1 MMNRFRFSVRNTT
14 TLGLAML
21 STSILGTMPAN
32 AAPIEI
38 ASDTTPNVIAQAP
51 SRSFTATA
59 SVPNGIVV
67 RGHDGH
73 VVSLTTK
80 GAEAL
85 NRRAKPG
92 DPVVFTGLTAGR
104 TYGVWID
111 GEDPIP
117 VIPLARVND
126 ASHLVVRTS
135 ETPNAVDLAW
145 VHKRTGATGGKAIA
159 YRITATSASAP
170 TIRATVTGTSTAHL
184 VGLQGN
190 VRYRF
195 TVTPTNSASSGKAT
209 TALMTRTLDEITGTK
224 ADLAVDET
232 STTEQPAPLATE
244 PEPAQSQGT
253 SMTPLPNT
261 GGSSPARP
269 ATRTIYVC
277 PDGYADTGTTC
288 ETTLAYTF
296 HPETQ
301 TLAYTFHT
309 VRSGGWNACVEYNPD
324 GSYKGQYQCYT
335 PETTS
340 QVKDATPAGYTDNGS
355 AWVATSDKIA
365 QIVPA

>member
-232 STTEQPAPLATE
+232 TTTEH
-244 PEPAQSQGT
+244 
-253 SMTPLPNT
+253 
-261 GGSSPARP
+261 PARP